1 MATMELVTRES
12 RWRQIRDSLTPK
24 EWRRTEW
31 MFASIVLLHVLG
43 FGIFILFVSPSHY
56 KGLGIGIAGLAY
68 TLGLRHAFD
77 ADHISAIDNTT
88 RKLMNDR
95 TGEKESRRPL
105 SIGFF
110 FSLGHSSI
118 VVAIGIGIVVAERAV
133 FGAVSNQGSGLEQFG
148 TVFGTLVSATFLY
161 LIAVLNIV
169 ILAGIVKVFRAMREG
184 IYDEPELERQL
195 NNRGLMYRFFGR
207 WMKLITKEWQMFP
220 VGVLFGL
227 GFDTATEVV
236 LLGTTA
242 LLALQALP
250 WYAIMCLPI
259 LFTAGM
265 TLMDTIDGL
274 FMNVAYS
281 YAMYNPVRRIYY
293 NLTITGLSVFIC
305 FMIGTIEVLGVLPTE
320 LHWHGSF
327 WKFMSNFN
335 INTAG
340 FVIVGAFLLTWLGAM
355 VYWRVA
361 NLEEKW
367 GSRLKAEGDAM
378 IMGAEH
384 SMDEGAS
391 ENWVL

>member
-1 MATMELVTRES
+1 MELVTRES